1 MIVFFWNIKSGIY
14 VYSEIY
20 FMDCT
25 KSFWLMVCTTKKTFS
40 KVGQVKKRV
49 FTRFLTALMAFT
61 PFFLPSLPIN
71 RLISLQF
78 LTSSSFS
85 SSPLLHFYNDVFPS
99 LAFHRKGL
107 FGNPSGVL
115 WSVNSERVSLGVRL
129 VCLGVS
135 LTIMVSCSL
144 EGLVP
149 PLSPHQQWSY
159 WYVISAGAIGIAYPP
174 RNSFRFLCK
183 KLKKLQHYCNVLFK
197 YQ

>member
-1 MIVFFWNIKSGIY
+1 VDHENCRCNVGHTKESNAEAIRILKSDPTITTHKVPSFPLVHAMIVFFWNIKSGIY

-115 WSVNSERVSLGVRL
+115 
-129 VCLGVS
+129 
-135 LTIMVSCSL
+135 
-144 EGLVP
+144 
-149 PLSPHQQWSY
+149 
-159 WYVISAGAIGIAYPP
+159 
-174 RNSFRFLCK
+174 
-183 KLKKLQHYCNVLFK
+183 
-197 YQ
+197 